1 LSYRFI
7 RYGLPEPG
15 IARITL
21 NRPERLNALH
31 GPLLE
36 ELRDALEQIER
47 DPEVRVFLLDGAPRA
62 DGRPCFCAGADLK
75 AAAEGLNADELL
87 GQAVTNGIDD
97 MLKPSIALVD
107 GVCSTGGVEL
117 ALACDLR
124 LVGES
129 AQISDWHLKN
139 LGTGLGG
146 WGGSTRW
153 ARLVG
158 VANAKRVI
166 LTGQVV
172 DGAEALRIGF
182 AQGLYASGRLWDEAM
197 AMARGIATMNPR
209 GLALTLAHYDHTMD
223 MSRDESIRFADLFRK
238 WLGAGQSFDQ
248 SARSVLE
255 RKTRENP

>member
-7 RYGLPEPG
+7 RSGLVEPG
-15 IARITL
+15 IAAITL
-21 NRPERLNALH
+21 ARPERLNALH

-36 ELRDALEQIER
+36 ELRDAVERVER
-47 DPEVRVFLLDGAPRA
+47 DPDVRVFLLTGAPRA

-75 AAAEGLNADELL
+75 AAAEGLQADEHI
-87 GQAVTNGIDD
+87 GQALTNAIDD
-97 MLKPSIALVD
+97 MLKPSIAVVD

-172 DGAEALRIGF
+172 DGPEALRIGF
-182 AQGLYASGRLWDEAM
+182 AQGLHASERLWDEAL
-197 AMARGIATMNPR
+197 AMARSIAAMSPD
-209 GLALTLAHYDHTMD
+209 GLRLTLAHYDHTMD
-223 MSRDESIRFADLFRK
+223 MSRDASIRFADLFRK
-238 WLGAGQSFDQ
+238 WFSAGGSFQ
-248 SARSVLE
+248 ERAREVLD
-255 RKTRENP
+255 RKTREQP

>member
-1 LSYRFI
+1 MSYQFI
-7 RYGLPEPG
+7 RYELPERG
-15 IARITL
+15 IAIVTL
-21 NRPERLNALH
+21 ARPERLNALH

-36 ELRDALEQIER
+36 ELRDAVARIER
-47 DPEVRVFLLDGAPRA
+47 DPDVRVFLLTGAARS

-75 AAAEGLNADELL
+75 AAAEGLTADEQL
-87 GQAVTNGIDD
+87 GQAITNGIDD
-97 MLKPSIALVD
+97 LLKPSIAVVD

-166 LTGQVV
+166 LTGQVI
-172 DGAEALRIGF
+172 DGSEAFRIGF
-182 AQGLYASGRLWDEAM
+182 AQGLYRSEHLMREAL
-197 AMARGIATMNPR
+197 AMARGIAAMNPD
-209 GLALTLAHYDHTMD
+209 GLRLTLAHYDHTLD

-238 WLGAGQSFDQ
+238 WFSAGKDFQE
-248 SARSVLE
+248 SARGVLE
-255 RKTRENP
+255 RKAGAKP

>member
-1 LSYRFI
+1 LAYRFI
-7 RYGLPEPG
+7 RYELPEPG
-15 IARITL
+15 IAVVAL

-36 ELRDALEQIER
+36 ELREAVERIER
-47 DPEVRVFLLDGAPRA
+47 DPEVRVYLLTGTPRA

-75 AAAEGLNADELL
+75 AAAEGVAPDEHVGVAITNA
-87 GQAVTNGIDD
+87 IDD
-97 MLKPSIALVD
+97 MLKPSIAVVD

-129 AQISDWHLKN
+129 AEISDWHLKR

-172 DGAEALRIGF
+172 GGAEALRIGF
-182 AQGLYASGRLWDEAM
+182 AQGLHPSDRLWDEAL
-197 AMARGIATMNPR
+197 AMARGIAAMNPD
-209 GLALTLAHYDHTMD
+209 GLRLTLAHYDHTMD

-238 WLGAGQSFDQ
+238 WLGAGGSFAER
-248 SARSVLE
+248 ARDALE
-255 RKTRENP
+255 RKRER

>member
-1 LSYRFI
+1 MSYRFI
-7 RYGLPEPG
+7 RYELAEPG
-15 IARITL
+15 IAVVTL
-21 NRPERLNALH
+21 HRPERLNALH

-36 ELRDALEQIER
+36 ELHDAVVRIER
-47 DPEVRVFLLDGAPRA
+47 DPDVRVFLLTGAQRA

-75 AAAEGLNADELL
+75 AAAEGLTADEHL
-87 GQAVTNGIDD
+87 GMAITNGIDD
-97 MLKPSIALVD
+97 MLKPSIAVVD

-172 DGAEALRIGF
+172 GGEEALRIGF
-182 AQGLYASGRLWDEAM
+182 AQGLYPSNQLRDEAL
-197 AMARGIATMNPR
+197 AMARGMAAMSPD
-209 GLALTLAHYDHTMD
+209 GLRLTLAHYDHTMD
-223 MSRDESIRFADLFRK
+223 MSRDESIRTAELYRK
-238 WLGAGQSFDQ
+238 WFSAGGSFETR
-248 SARSVLE
+248 AREVLD
-255 RKTRENP
+255 RKGRESS